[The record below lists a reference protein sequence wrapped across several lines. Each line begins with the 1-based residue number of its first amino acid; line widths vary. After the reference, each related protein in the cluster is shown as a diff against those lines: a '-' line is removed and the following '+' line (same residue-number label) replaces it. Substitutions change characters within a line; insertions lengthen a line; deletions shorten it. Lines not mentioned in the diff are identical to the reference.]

1 MSGTLFDRFKD
12 GFINIITSR
21 ITVLV
26 IFFLTLGSILV
37 YTVFDLQ
44 IVHGEE
50 YLNNFQLTIR
60 KERSIASTRGNI
72 YDRNGNLLAYNVYE
86 SGKGKN
92 AALNDTIYRL
102 IGIIKKNGDSIVN
115 DFNIILNT
123 NNEFEFNITD
133 SKLLRFIADVYGEKY
148 VSDLKYAQQTATA
161 DEIISYLAGESRYA
175 IGGYSEENPKE
186 FVVGQG
192 YSKKELL

>member
-1 MSGTLFDRFKD
+1 MSGILFDRFKD

-26 IFFLTLGSILV
+26 IFFLTLGVILV
-37 YTVFDLQ
+37 YTVFNLQ

-72 YDRNGNLLAYNVYE
+72 YDRNGNLLAYNELAYSVTLEDVYE

-102 IGIIKKNGDSIVN
+102 IGIIEKNGDSIVN
-115 DFNIILNT
+115 DFNIILNA
-123 NNEFEFNITD
+123 NNEFEYNVSD
-133 SKLLRFIADVYGEKY
+133 ARLLRFIADVYG
-148 VSDLKYAQQTATA
+148 
-161 DEIISYLAGESRYA
+161 
-175 IGGYSEENPKE
+175 
-186 FVVGQG
+186 
-192 YSKKELL
+192 